1 MPTRLSFRCLLLGLA
16 LSMPG
21 AAQADSW
28 AQPPLK
34 VVGSTD
40 GRALVRMVPGGF
52 RGDKRPEVELY
63 GYDAKSAQ
71 YALKTR
77 FQLHNRIAP
86 VDMLLTGRGELVVL
100 DEWAQMGRGTVLAV
114 YAPDGKPRL
123 EFDLHQLLG
132 NEAADKAPHTVSSTW
147 WRCRKPQLSGDDR
160 WVLVDTYDD
169 GKLRVE
175 LPTGNVEYEA
185 GKGRCA

>member
-1 MPTRLSFRCLLLGLA
+1 MTIHSFLSRMLLAGLLLIPPVG
-16 LSMPG
+16 
-21 AAQADSW
+21 QADSW
-28 AQPPLK
+28 APPAFRL
-34 VVGSTD
+34 VGSED
-40 GRALVRMVPGGF
+40 GRALARVTPGSLG
-52 RGDKRPEVELY
+52 GNTRPDVSLY
-63 GYDAKSAQ
+63 AYDAGKGQYVRTAQ
-71 YALKTR
+71 FKLG
-77 FQLHNRIAP
+77 NRLAP
-86 VDMLLTGRGELVVL
+86 VVVLLTGRGELVVL

-132 NEAADKAPHTVSSTW
+132 NEAAGKAPHTVSSTW

-160 WVLVDTYDD
+160 WLLVDTYDD

-175 LPTGNVEYEA
+175 LPSGNVEYEA